1 MRNLERQEFRQLQQ
15 ACAYL
20 FSPDH
25 AKNPAFIKSLDTGK
39 IKRAFRTKAKR
50 YHPDRHRNEGPELRL
65 QRKERFIRIKA
76 SYEFLSHTLK
86 PVDQAV
92 RPPAPASPAH
102 RPQIIA
108 VGGAKGG
115 IGKSLFAA
123 NLAIFLAGQGYRT
136 VAVDLDLGGA
146 NLHLYM
152 GKPRLKKT
160 INDFLIKK
168 TDSLSRIL
176 EPTDYGVAL
185 IGGDSSCLGAGNVGF
200 ARKLKLLK
208 AIRKLD
214 ADVVVADLGGDT
226 AFNVLDFFLTA
237 DTGIV
242 MTTSEPA
249 AYLEAYAFI
258 KVALYRKLTRIF
270 GPESFYQGP
279 GDPALRRLIQEA
291 IAAVSS
297 DGPSSIAHLRT
308 RIREEAR
315 SGLGI
320 LDSVLSQFSPYILVN
335 KLRENESGLS
345 PVRRIQDVSAKTLT
359 VNVRHLGN
367 LPLEPG
373 LETSARTLTPFVT
386 TPASASYQNMLAG
399 LTQHLI

>member
-1 MRNLERQEFRQLQQ
+1 MGNIERPEFHQLQQ

-25 AKNPAFIKSLDTGK
+25 AKNPAFIRSLDAGM
-39 IKRAFRTKAKR
+39 IKQAFRKKAKR
-50 YHPDRHRNEGPELRL
+50 YHPDRHRHEGPELRL
-65 QRKERFIRIKA
+65 RRKERFIRIKE
-76 SYEFLSHTLK
+76 SYELLSHTLK
-86 PVDQAV
+86 PAAV
-92 RPPAPASPAH
+92 VSFPTPPGPDKRP
-102 RPQIIA
+102 RIIA

-123 NLAIFLAGQGYRT
+123 NFAIFLAGLGYRT

-160 INDFLIKK
+160 INDFLVKK
-168 TDSLSRIL
+168 ADTLSQLI
-176 EPTDYGVAL
+176 EPTGYGVDL
-185 IGGDSSCLGAGNVGF
+185 IGGDSTCLGAGNIGF

-237 DTGIV
+237 DKGIV

-258 KVALYRKLTRIF
+258 KVALYRKLARMF

-279 GDPALRRLIQEA
+279 GDPALRRLIQEV
-291 IAAVSS
+291 IASA
-297 DGPSSIAHLRT
+297 DGEGPSSIAHLRT
-308 RIREEAR
+308 RVRQEAR

-320 LDSVLSQFSPYILVN
+320 LDNALSRFSPFILVN
-335 KLRENESGLS
+335 KLRENESGLP
-345 PVRRIQDVSAKTLT
+345 PVRRIQDVSSRTLT
-359 VNVRHLGN
+359 VSVRHLGS
-367 LPLEPG
+367 LPMEPG

-386 TPASASYQNMLAG
+386 TPQSRDYRNMLST
-399 LTQHLI
+399 LSQQLI